1 MKKSN
6 KMSCPDCGV
15 ELNHHANKIDYS
27 NATPEE
33 VDANLG
39 GMLEEAYICLECGK
53 TVRRKP
59 VETNQA
65 SPTRPPR
72 RLNFAYSGIL

>member
-1 MKKSN
+1 MEKSN

-15 ELNHHANKIDYS
+15 EMNHHANKIDDS
-27 NATPEE
+27 NDMPEE
-33 VDANLG
+33 VDADSG
-39 GMLEEAYICLECGK
+39 GTLEEAHICPECGK
-53 TVRRKP
+53 TVMRKP

-65 SPTRPPR
+65 SPTRRPR